1 MRNIIIVGRG
11 SEVARV
17 TYDSVANKANAK
29 DFTGVI
35 PTTVAASTR
44 INTLSI
50 VVLTMEQLLA
60 KKEAGELDS
69 EKQPTQIVTVG
80 LVTDMIDMG
89 TFKYW
94 LKSGTK
100 SDGTAVHPAELE
112 MWAKFAELYVQMYTD
127 ITFKNVSKL
136 KLPKGNTRY
145 VISNED
151 RILADYAAKAWDR
164 IQITAPE
171 LVEEESEA
179 L

>member
-17 TYDSVANKANAK
+17 TYDSVANRANAK

-35 PTTVAASTR
+35 PSNVAAATR
-44 INTLSI
+44 INTLSV
-50 VVLTMEQLLA
+50 VVLTMEQLLT
-60 KKEAGELDS
+60 KKQAGELEQ
-69 EKQPTQIVTVG
+69 EKHPTQIVTVG

-94 LKSGTK
+94 LKSGAK

-112 MWAKFAELYVQMYTD
+112 MWAKFAELYVQLYTD

-136 KLPKGNTRY
+136 KLPKNTRY
-145 VISNED
+145 AISNED